1 MAVVFSWLHWVFV
14 ALCGLSLVALSRG
27 SSSAVVHG
35 LLTVVLLLW
44 SPSCRR
50 TGFSSCSTWA
60 QKLWLSGSRARA
72 QWLWCMGLVA
82 PQHVESSQIRDQTC
96 VPRLAGGFLSTA
108 PSGKSRNLGFEA
120 LVPGYFLVSEDL
132 SKCVCWS
139 FIYHSIYILI
149 PWE

>member
-1 MAVVFSWLHWVFV
+1 MLGLCCCVWAFSHCGEWGPFFAAVHRLLIAGPFL
-14 ALCGLSLVALSRG
+14 LCSVGSRH
-27 SSSAVVHG
+27 AN
-35 LLTVVLLLW
+35 
-44 SPSCRR
+44 
-50 TGFSSCSTWA
+50 FSSCSTWA

-120 LVPGYFLVSEDL
+120 LVSGYFLVSEDL
-132 SKCVCWS
+132 SKCVCLS

-149 PWE
+149 P